1 YCKYESDTQVDL
13 ALVTSIDDNAFGS
26 SPQRQID
33 IHNVKNSQLTI
44 NFYMTISE
52 LRFDNVQFNQDHFIQ
67 NTLITKGA
75 DKVLEI
81 VFINAKDM
89 IFDSRKFPNLINIG
103 LEPYGFTTTHFP
115 VLVAQNTRIKCDTFQ
130 NIYGPEQIITIRLQG
145 IMNQNEAIINLIH
158 FTSLFYLELR
168 NGVVYN
174 EVYIHES
181 VQYITFDDFTGANI
195 RVKVFDYYDNVTFY
209 FDSKPNGCPGRKM
222 ATPNALTLTI
232 MRTLNASRDAL
243 NLSFGGNVQRRDI
256 STMQMIDL
264 LIAYAITKFISN

>member
-75 DKVLEI
+75 DKVLE
-81 VFINAKDM
+81 
-89 IFDSRKFPNLINIG
+89 IG